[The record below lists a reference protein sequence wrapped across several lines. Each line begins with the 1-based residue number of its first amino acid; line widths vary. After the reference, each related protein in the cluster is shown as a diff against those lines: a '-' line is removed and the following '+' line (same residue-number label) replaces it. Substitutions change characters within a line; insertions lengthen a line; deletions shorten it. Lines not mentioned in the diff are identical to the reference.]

1 MRLARNLDDE
11 SRSGSF
17 SRHDYPGISSRRD
30 RVYYYYYYYESSVEV
45 ELVIFIARP
54 RPD

>member
-17 SRHDYPGISSRRD
+17 SRHDYPVISSRRD
-30 RVYYYYYYYESSVEV
+30 RVSYSYYESSVEV